1 MKLTRHRIVMKRLLP
16 GLLSLFAVGILAAC
30 GGNATQAT
38 TSAPIATPKTPLQIS
53 QLLSY
58 TQANANTSEQASY
71 PDPSN
76 QKALPASVKVTGSG
90 ETVLLRASVVQGYQV
105 YECQPSPT
113 NKNSF
118 AWALQS
124 PLTILKTDQG
134 TNIIHSA
141 GPSWLYTQDGSMI
154 VGAIGNFT
162 SSNHKVV
169 PASATPNASAIPW
182 LRLDVKNHLG
192 KTGLFSNVNEVQ
204 RLYTKGGI
212 APSNGCN
219 QNTAHQHV
227 LKQVGYTAEYVF
239 WGHKK

>member
-1 MKLTRHRIVMKRLLP
+1 
-16 GLLSLFAVGILAAC
+16 LFTVGILAAC
-30 GGNATQAT
+30 GSNATQT
-38 TSAPIATPKTPLQIS
+38 TSTPIAAPKLPLQIS

-58 TQANANTSEQASY
+58 SQANANTSSQASY
-71 PDPSN
+71 PDPNN
-76 QKALPASVKVTGSG
+76 QNALPASVKVTGSG
-90 ETVLLRASVVQGYQV
+90 KTVLLRASVVQGYQV
-105 YECQPSPT
+105 YECQANPT
-113 NKNSF
+113 KKNSF

-124 PLTILKTDQG
+124 PLAILKTDQG
-134 TNIIHSA
+134 TNVIHSA

-162 SSNHKVV
+162 SSNGKVA

-182 LRLDVKNHLG
+182 LRLDVKDHLG

-204 RLYTKGGI
+204 RLYTKGGV

-219 QNTAHQHV
+219 QNAAHQRV
-227 LKQVGYTAEYVF
+227 LKQVSYTAEYVF